1 MLRRKIPRQIGYIIG
16 THLLWVANRYSLSG
30 CSIFREERM
39 STVKWP
45 PGPSSIPAL
54 QLRAFLRDRIGFLNQ
69 QAQRYG
75 DISTFRIGTHHTVF
89 INHPDLIKDV
99 LVTNSHSYHKGRGL
113 ERAKKVLGNGLLTS
127 EDEIHLTQRRLI
139 QPAFHRERIA
149 AYGSIA
155 TVAVLNLDREWR
167 TGVTVDITAEM
178 FRLTLGIV
186 GRTLFGADI
195 EQEAAEV
202 SEVWEDLI
210 TSFNWSMMPFGA
222 AWEYIPSPGSLRF
235 RNARKRLDEL
245 VYRLIKQHE
254 EDKVPRNDLLAMLIS
269 ARDDENSNKQ
279 MDTEQL
285 RDEALTIMMAGHETT
300 ANALSWTWVLLSQHP
315 EIMQKLD
322 REISFVL
329 GERLPTYEDI
339 PRLVYTRKVIS
350 ESLRLFPPA
359 WAIGRR
365 AIAEVRLGDYTIPK
379 DAIVLMSPSVTQ
391 RDVRWFKDPHIFDPD
406 RWVEENEESRPK
418 FAYFP
423 FGGGP
428 RTCIGEQFAWME
440 MILLIASISQRWKI
454 TLAPDAKV
462 EQDPVITLRPKPG
475 LWMTL
480 ESRVTKTGPRYV
492 NLD

>member
-1 MLRRKIPRQIGYIIG
+1 MP
-16 THLLWVANRYSLSG
+16 
-30 CSIFREERM
+30 
-39 STVKWP
+39 TVKWP
-45 PGPSSIPAL
+45 PGPTSIPAF
-54 QLRAFLRDRIGFLNQ
+54 QLSAFMRDRIGFLNQ

-75 DISTFRIGTHHTVF
+75 DISTFSIGKNRTVF
-89 INHPDLIKDV
+89 INHPDLIKEV
-99 LVTNSHSYHKGRGL
+99 LVTNAQSFHKGRGL

-149 AYGSIA
+149 AYGTIA

-167 TGVTVDITAEM
+167 SGITVDITVEM

-195 EQEAAEV
+195 EQEAAEIL
-202 SEVWEDLI
+202 EVWQDLI
-210 TSFNWSMMPFGA
+210 ASFNWSMMPFGA
-222 AWEYIPSPGSLRF
+222 AWEYIPTPGSLRF
-235 RNARKRLDEL
+235 RKARKRLDDL

-254 EDKVPRNDLLAMLIS
+254 EDKVPRTDLLAMLIS
-269 ARDDENSNKQ
+269 ARDDENNNKQ

-315 EIMQKLD
+315 DVMQKLYT
-322 REISFVL
+322 EILFVL
-329 GERLPTYEDI
+329 GERLPTYEDTS
-339 PRLVYTRKVIS
+339 RLVYTRKVIS

-365 AIAEVRLGDYTIPK
+365 AIAEVTLGEYTIPK
-379 DAIVLMSPSVTQ
+379 DTIVLMSPSVTH
-391 RDVRWFKDPHIFDPD
+391 RDARWFKDPHVFDPD
-406 RWVEENEESRPK
+406 RWTEEEEAIRPK

-440 MILLIASISQRWKI
+440 MILLIAAISQRWNI
-454 TLAPDAKV
+454 ALSPDAKV

-480 ESRVTKTGPRYV
+480 ESKITKPGPRYGS
-492 NLD
+492 LD